1 MSKRLFIFVMPGVI
15 VSLMWLGLGCM
26 ATAQLKGRL
35 EPKGPEIVKVEMLT
49 WIDKTNQVSIQYPKD
64 WPKETPEEGLLL
76 VTAPPDAEFKAKIF
90 VYKDELEKE
99 TTAKGYAELMAD
111 WLQKNYTNYTELALE
126 PMEIEGEEAMKR
138 IYTWVEPER
147 IIERSMEALE
157 GYFVRGTTGFS
168 VICQTDLATYK
179 QLEPLF
185 EQITLSFR
193 FTGIGAPP
201 SPLITPH
208 QLVVLKKPGVVFI
221 QSVVKGNVVLP
232 AAGTDPNTGQ
242 VVPTEQMYTREVQY
256 SASGSGFVITPDGY
270 IITNAHVV
278 SFHDELV
285 IYNLVDSAIGA
296 EFDEF
301 KETAGR
307 EPNKEEQELIAD
319 YVIRYARVTDIQK
332 STYVAL
338 GVTIPGVAMLGI
350 ARQADIRKLGSSIDD
365 IFRGGM
371 GNDVAIIKIAQ
382 DNLATVK
389 LGDSDDVKLG
399 DRIFVIGYPGVAT
412 FHPLLEK
419 TSEVESTLTA
429 GIVSA
434 EKTTKGGFEV
444 FQTDAAMTHGNSGGP
459 AFNEKGEVIGI
470 ATFGSIDLTTGQEVA
485 GFNFLIPINLAK
497 EFMHEMNIINTR
509 GSVDEH
515 FEEGMRFFWNEQY
528 DEAIE
533 ELEIVTR
540 LYPGH
545 PSAQKYITEAQGKL

>member
-15 VSLMWLGLGCM
+15 VSLMWLGLGCI

-35 EPKGPEIVKVEMLT
+35 KPKGPEIVKVEMLT
-49 WIDKTNQVSIQYPKD
+49 WIDKTNQVSIQYPKG

-76 VTAPPDAEFKAKIF
+76 VTAPPDAEFKAEIF

-99 TTAKGYAELMAD
+99 TTVKGYAELIAD
-111 WLQKNYTNYTELALE
+111 WLQENYTNYTELALE
-126 PMEIEGEEAMKR
+126 PAEIEGEKAMKR

-147 IIERSMEALE
+147 VIERSMKALE
-157 GYFVRGTTGFS
+157 GYFVRGSTGFS
-168 VICQTDLATYK
+168 IICQTDLATYK

-193 FTGIGAPP
+193 LTGTGIGALP

-208 QLVVLKKPGVVFI
+208 QLAVLKKPGVVFI
-221 QSVVKGNVVLP
+221 QSVVKGKVVIP
-232 AAGTDPNTGQ
+232 EVGGVDPNTGQ
-242 VVPTEQMYTREVQY
+242 LVPTEQMYTREVQY

-278 SFHDELV
+278 SFYDELV
-285 IYNLVDSAIGA
+285 IDNLVYSAIGA

-301 KETAGR
+301 RETSGR

-319 YVIRYARVTDIQK
+319 YVISYARVTDIQK

-350 ARQADIRKLGSSIDD
+350 ARQADIRKLGSPIGD

-382 DNLATVK
+382 NNLATVK

-412 FHPLLEK
+412 FHPVLEK
-419 TSEVESTLTA
+419 ASEIEST
-429 GIVSA
+429 
-434 EKTTKGGFEV
+434 
-444 FQTDAAMTHGNSGGP
+444 
-459 AFNEKGEVIGI
+459 
-470 ATFGSIDLTTGQEVA
+470 
-485 GFNFLIPINLAK
+485 
-497 EFMHEMNIINTR
+497 
-509 GSVDEH
+509 
-515 FEEGMRFFWNEQY
+515 
-528 DEAIE
+528 
-533 ELEIVTR
+533 
-540 LYPGH
+540 
-545 PSAQKYITEAQGKL
+545 